1 MSDLLQA
8 AADALGT
15 PADLVQRSAAAR
27 AEVSGSS
34 IDEILASWAGGAPI
48 TSSAPVQSSAAA
60 EPGQESS
67 SEAAA
72 AEAPTPTPV
81 AVIEE
86 PRPPQIPDQLI
97 FEEELQEPLE
107 PVAFGDRLRA
117 ALRIGAWT
125 GGILGLVGFLIAA
138 GFWAKDAAVLPD
150 IGPIAQV
157 DSTGILI
164 GAALISIVFGAI
176 VAGLSRAAIA
186 WANPA
191 MQLSGSRSSTTWV
204 GAVLGLVLGLVGG
217 AILSGLGTAIEGS
230 DGLIQ
235 LPILQTLGVML
246 IGGAVLGATTAAVPQ
261 VFGTPVAL
269 AEGDE
274 EEVAVVKTRLG
285 NAVGIPMVGALLLV
299 ILVLPF
305 AYILIESNHVASGGA
320 AVIAILVAS
329 GILGFA
335 ALAGTKPEMRISLG
349 DLLVAVAGI
358 GTVLLIIVAV
368 LLFNSDSGEESP
380 QEGQAAVVLII

>member
-15 PADLVQRSAAAR
+15 PAELVQRSAAAR
-27 AEVSGSS
+27 AEASGSS
-34 IDEILASWAGGAPI
+34 IDEILASWAGGAPL
-48 TSSAPVQSSAAA
+48 TSSAPEEPSTSTETIHEPPA
-60 EPGQESS
+60 EVDTE
-67 SEAAA
+67 
-72 AEAPTPTPV
+72 EAPTPGAV
-81 AVIEE
+81 AVIDEPPTPRIPEERAFEE
-86 PRPPQIPDQLI
+86 P
-97 FEEELQEPLE
+97 QERLE

-125 GGILGLVGFLIAA
+125 GGILGLVGFMIAA
-138 GFWAKDAAVLPD
+138 GSWAQDAAVLPD

-157 DSTGILI
+157 ESNGILI
-164 GAALISIVFGAI
+164 GAALISIVFGAV

-186 WANPA
+186 WTNPS
-191 MQLSGSRSSTTWV
+191 MQLIGSKSSTAWI
-204 GAVLGLVLGLVGG
+204 GAALGLALGLVGG
-217 AILSGLGTAIEGS
+217 AILSGLGTAVEGS
-230 DGLIQ
+230 DTLIQ

-246 IGGAVLGATTAAVPQ
+246 IGGAVLGATTAALPQ

-274 EEVAVVKTRLG
+274 EEVAVMKKRLG
-285 NAVGIPMVGALLLV
+285 NAVGIPVVGALLLV
-299 ILVLPF
+299 LLVLPF
-305 AYILIESNHVASGGA
+305 AYILIESSHVASGWA
-320 AVIAILVAS
+320 AAIAILVAS

-368 LLFNSDSGEESP
+368 LLFNSDGGEETS
-380 QEGQAAVVLII
+380 QEGQATIVSII